1 MERNQF
7 KTQLSATE
15 EKIRH
20 LSSKLELEQSRALFA
35 SLDSENDKVKLLLH
49 EKRILENQLEEAHLH
64 LLDIK
69 SSWTSQNLTLENQID
84 RLSRQVAEETAEK
97 RKAVEAEQS
106 LCDKVRQLESD
117 LIKARDELKQRDNK
131 VMISFLHTDTRLVI
145 LFLD

>member
-131 VMISFLHTDTRLVI
+131 VIISFLHTDTR
-145 LFLD
+145 